1 MIERDIIQ
9 KKLKEFEI
17 MEYIAEVLDRPGY
30 SHTTIQK
37 TPLGE
42 KVTIYT
48 SKPGFIVGRK
58 GANIKELTEV
68 LKIKFGYENPQVEVS
83 EIDNPNLNPHSVAKH
98 IVHTFER
105 FGPQR
110 FKFLGYKMLDTIIQA
125 GAIGGEIVISGR
137 GVPSQR
143 SKTWRFS
150 AGHLKKSGDIAE
162 NFISK
167 GFAVAHLKSGSVGV
181 KVSILTPDVV
191 LPDTIKIKSTII
203 AKQEEVLEGE
213 KEEKV
218 KEEIKEKAPKE
229 KPSEKEEKVSKK
241 EPSKKKVASKKK
253 EEVKEEPKKTATKE
267 EIKEEVKEE
276 VKEELQKEGMKESVA
291 EKVAE
296 EVKEESGK
304 EIVKEVTKE
313 EKVPTAAEL
322 AKKKEAKKE

>member
-1 MIERDIIQ
+1 MIERDIIK

-17 MEYIAEVLDRPGY
+17 LEYIAEVLDRPGY

-68 LKIKFGYENPQVEVS
+68 LKIKFGFENPQVEVS

-150 AGHLKKSGDIAE
+150 AGHLKKSGDVAE
-162 NFISK
+162 NLISK

-191 LPDTIKIKSTII
+191 LPDTIKIKSTVIV
-203 AKQEEVLEGE
+203 KQEETLEGE

-229 KPSEKEEKVSKK
+229 KS
-241 EPSKKKVASKKK
+241 SKKK
-253 EEVKEEPKKTATKE
+253 EEVKEEHKKTAAKEPSEKKE

-276 VKEELQKEGMKESVA
+276 VKEELQKEGMKEEVA

-304 EIVKEVTKE
+304 EIIKEVTKK

-322 AKKKEAKKE
+322 AKKKAAKKE

>member
-1 MIERDIIQ
+1 MIEREIIK

-17 MEYIAEVLDRPGY
+17 LEYIAETLDRPGY

-58 GANIKELTEV
+58 GANIKALTEV
-68 LKIKFGYENPQVEVS
+68 LKVKFGFENPQVEVS
-83 EIDNPNLNPHSVAKH
+83 EIEDPNLNPHAVAKH

-110 FKFLGYKMLDTIIQA
+110 FKFLGYKMLDTIIKA
-125 GAIGGEIVISGR
+125 GAVGGEIVISGR

-150 AGHLKKSGDIAE
+150 AGHLKKSGDVAE
-162 NFISK
+162 NLISK

-191 LPDTIKIKSTII
+191 LPDTIRIKEIVSS
-203 AKQEEVLEGE
+203 KQEEIVEGE

-218 KEEIKEKAPKE
+218 KEEIKAKAP
-229 KPSEKEEKVSKK
+229 
-241 EPSKKKVASKKK
+241 
-253 EEVKEEPKKTATKE
+253 EVKEEKTTKKKEVKPSKKE

-276 VKEELQKEGMKESVA
+276 IKEELQKEGMKEKVA

-296 EVKEESGK
+296 EVKEESGE
-304 EIVKEVTKE
+304 EITKEVIKKE

-322 AKKKEAKKE
+322 AKKKVTKKE

>member
-1 MIERDIIQ
+1 MIEREIIK

-17 MEYIAEVLDRPGY
+17 QEYIAEELDRPGY

-42 KVTIYT
+42 KVTIFT

-58 GANIKELTEV
+58 GSNIKALTEV
-68 LKIKFGYENPQVEVS
+68 LKVKFGFENPQIEVS
-83 EIDNPNLNPHSVAKH
+83 EIEDPNLNPHSIAKH

-110 FKFLGYKMLDTIIQA
+110 FKFLGYKMLSTIIDA
-125 GAIGGEIVISGR
+125 GAVGTEIVISGR

-143 SKTWRFS
+143 SRTWRFS
-150 AGHLKKSGDIAE
+150 AGHLKKSGDVAE
-162 NFISK
+162 SLISK

-181 KVSILTPDVV
+181 KVSILTPDVK
-191 LPDTIKIKSTII
+191 LPDSIKIKETPI
-203 AKQEEVLEGE
+203 AKQEEVVKGDEE
-213 KEEKV
+213 KKV
-218 KEEIKEKAPKE
+218 KEEIKENT
-229 KPSEKEEKVSKK
+229 EEKTEEKKIKTSKK
-241 EPSKKKVASKKK
+241 TSDKKETKTSTNK
-253 EEVKEEPKKTATKE
+253 EEVKE

-276 VKEELQKEGMKESVA
+276 LKEEGMKEEVA

-296 EVKEESGK
+296 EVKKESGEEIAK
-304 EIVKEVTKE
+304 EATKKE

-322 AKKKEAKKE
+322 AKKKSKE

>member
-1 MIERDIIQ
+1 MIEREIIK

-17 MEYIAEVLDRPGY
+17 LDYIAEELDRPGY
-30 SHTTIQK
+30 SHTQIQK

-42 KVTIYT
+42 KIIIHT

-58 GANIKELTEV
+58 GSNIKELTLV
-68 LKIKFGYENPQVEVS
+68 LKDKFGLENPQIEVG
-83 EIDNPNLNPHSVAKH
+83 EMDNTNLNPHSVAKH

-105 FGPQR
+105 FGPSR
-110 FKFLGYKMLDTIIQA
+110 FKFLGYKSLENIMSA
-125 GAIGGEIVISGR
+125 GAIGAEIVLSGR

-191 LPDTIKIKSTII
+191 LPDRITIK
-203 AKQEEVLEGE
+203 ELEQ
-213 KEEKV
+213 KT
-218 KEEIKEKAPKE
+218 P
-229 KPSEKEEKVSKK
+229 
-241 EPSKKKVASKKK
+241 K
-253 EEVKEEPKKTATKE
+253 EEVKEEKKVGD
-267 EIKEEVKEE
+267 VKEE
-276 VKEELQKEGMKESVA
+276 VKEEKKVGDVKEEIKKEVKEELKETMDEKTA

-296 EVKEESGK
+296 KVVEESKK
-304 EIVKEVTKE
+304 EIIEAIPKKKEKKQ
-313 EKVPTAAEL
+313 EKVPTAIEL
-322 AKKKEAKKE
+322 AEKKKDGNTKAK